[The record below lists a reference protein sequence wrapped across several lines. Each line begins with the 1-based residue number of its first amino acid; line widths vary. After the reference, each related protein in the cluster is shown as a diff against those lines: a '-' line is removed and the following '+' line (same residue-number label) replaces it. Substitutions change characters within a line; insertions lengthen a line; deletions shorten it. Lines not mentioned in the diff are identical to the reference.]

1 LNNYETDL
9 LFPILQEVSR
19 LAGRP
24 YKGKSAAAG
33 SEDDKTD
40 SYLKIIT
47 DHVRCV
53 TFLVADGVRTS
64 NIGRGY
70 VLRFIT
76 RRAARFGRLLGLNE
90 PFLYKVVPKVVELYG
105 HVYPELKA
113 NESIIANVVKD
124 EEERFAKT
132 IERGMSL
139 MESLLAADSK
149 EIPGDAVFNLYATY
163 GFPIEL
169 TREIAQEQGKTI
181 DMAGFEK
188 AKKEHEEVSSVGKFN
203 VIITGEEAL
212 GRLLKERGTTQ
223 FTGYD
228 TTEGTGQVIA
238 IVRQGKVVDH
248 LEEGDEAELVLD
260 RTPFYAESGGQVGDT
275 GTMTGAE
282 ATLSVLD
289 TKKHEGLHV
298 HKVKALGGVL
308 EPDQEIR
315 ALVDQERRNATVLH
329 HSTAHLF
336 HAAVRELLGKH
347 VVQAGSQVGPDTMR
361 FDFTFE
367 RQLESKE
374 LASVETLMN
383 EWVRANYP
391 VTTSEMR
398 LHEAKK
404 TGAIAMFGEKYGGIV
419 RVVRMGDFSLEFCGG
434 THVSNTGEIGPIK
447 IISEG
452 SIASGVR
459 RVEALSGPKAWNF
472 IGQHMHILSTAASR
486 FKVRPEDLLAQLDRL
501 QEQLKQ
507 RDKALQQ
514 LEEKVALSR
523 VPELLAGAESL
534 GEVRLVAA
542 TLTDVTPDGLKTLV
556 ENMRQSGN
564 NYVIVVGSALGP
576 DKVSLAVGVSDP
588 LVGKGF
594 NAGNL
599 VKQAATICGGGGGGR
614 PNLAQAGGKDPTK
627 LAEALAAVKE
637 SVKREAGAMA

>member
-1 LNNYETDL
+1 CGISICECDRYMEFWNLVFMELYKDEEGKFTPLASKNVDTGSGLERVALILQKKNNTFETDL
-9 LFPILQEVSR
+9 FMPILEETAR
-19 LAGRP
+19 IA
-24 YKGKSAAAG
+24 GKSYTG
-33 SEDDKTD
+33 GIVKGLPSTPTEKID
-40 SYLKIIT
+40 SYLKIIA
-47 DHVRCV
+47 DHARCV
-53 TFLVADGVRTS
+53 TFLTADGVRTS

-336 HAAVRELLGKH
+336 HA
-347 VVQAGSQVGPDTMR
+347 
-361 FDFTFE
+361 
-367 RQLESKE
+367 
-374 LASVETLMN
+374 
-383 EWVRANYP
+383 
-391 VTTSEMR
+391 
-398 LHEAKK
+398 
-404 TGAIAMFGEKYGGIV
+404 
-419 RVVRMGDFSLEFCGG
+419 
-434 THVSNTGEIGPIK
+434 
-447 IISEG
+447 
-452 SIASGVR
+452 
-459 RVEALSGPKAWNF
+459 
-472 IGQHMHILSTAASR
+472 
-486 FKVRPEDLLAQLDRL
+486 
-501 QEQLKQ
+501 
-507 RDKALQQ
+507 
-514 LEEKVALSR
+514 
-523 VPELLAGAESL
+523 
-534 GEVRLVAA
+534 
-542 TLTDVTPDGLKTLV
+542 
-556 ENMRQSGN
+556 
-564 NYVIVVGSALGP
+564 
-576 DKVSLAVGVSDP
+576 
-588 LVGKGF
+588 
-594 NAGNL
+594 
-599 VKQAATICGGGGGGR
+599 
-614 PNLAQAGGKDPTK
+614 
-627 LAEALAAVKE
+627 
-637 SVKREAGAMA
+637 